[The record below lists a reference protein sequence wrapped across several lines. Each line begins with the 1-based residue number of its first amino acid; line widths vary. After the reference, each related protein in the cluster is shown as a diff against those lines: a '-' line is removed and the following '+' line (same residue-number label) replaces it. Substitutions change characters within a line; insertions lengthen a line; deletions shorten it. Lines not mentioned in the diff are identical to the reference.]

1 MLLNATVTNSGK
13 NSVIVA
19 TRFLLQVTKRIFQQ
33 KVHSSVTCFK
43 KVNLKQYI
51 LK

>member
-1 MLLNATVTNSGK
+1 MLIMAVTDSDENVGT
-13 NSVIVA
+13 VA
-19 TRFLLQVTKRIFQQ
+19 TRFLLKVTKRSFQQ

-43 KVNLKQYI
+43 KVDVKQYI